1 MHETLIPDI
10 KGHIDQHSATG
21 ASGWTL
27 YPGHT
32 VRALA
37 GDDEIPIEISERPDV
52 ASFYKTN
59 IGFCVGWRVRYSPEM
74 DVRLQIRTTGKWTT
88 VFVLNKQMASY
99 NFNVGPLHP
108 PTCIVVDGFYE
119 KPDDV
124 RAFALQCVFHGDS
137 KYHKG
142 ARTAETYRFP
152 GLKERFEQILGR
164 PVLNWEKYGT
174 NGCFQFCIGGDQ
186 IVYHHDTQQYAG
198 VLYLTPDAPVGAG
211 TSLFRAKKTKEMN
224 GFDAVYADTY
234 PTGHLD
240 PAAFDCVDT
249 VGNVYNRLILFD
261 SRMIHAASSY
271 FGDSKENGR
280 LFQLFFFDLVSSVS
294 SVSST

>member
-1 MHETLIPDI
+1 MHETLISDV
-10 KGHIDQHSATG
+10 KGHIDQHSEKE

-32 VRALA
+32 VRAI
-37 GDDEIPIEISERPDV
+37 DDKDTELPIELSQRPDV
-52 ASFYKTN
+52 ASFYKTDV
-59 IGFCVGWRVRYSPEM
+59 GSCVGWQVRFSP
-74 DVRLQIRTTGKWTT
+74 DVTVILQIRTTGKWTT
-88 VFVLNKQMASY
+88 VFVLNRGASASLA
-99 NFNVGPLHP
+99 VAALAP
-108 PTCIVVDGFYE
+108 PTLIVVDGFYE
-119 KPDDV
+119 NPDIV
-124 RAFALQCVFHGDS
+124 RTFALQCNFIGDS

-152 GLKERFEQILGR
+152 GIKERFEQILGR
-164 PVLNWEKYGT
+164 PVLNWENYGT
-174 NGCFQFCIGGDQ
+174 NGCFQFCVGGDQ

-211 TSLFRAKKTKEMN
+211 TSLFRAKKTKSMN
-224 GFDAVYADTY
+224 GFDAVYGDTY

-240 PAAFDCVDT
+240 PSAFDCVDT

-271 FGDSKENGR
+271 FGNSKENGR
-280 LFQLFFFDLVSSVS
+280 LFQLFFFDLSQS
-294 SVSST
+294 

>member
-1 MHETLIPDI
+1 MHETLISDV
-10 KGHIDQHSATG
+10 KGHIDQHTPTEAC
-21 ASGWTL
+21 GWTL

-32 VRALA
+32 VRALV
-37 GDDEIPIEISERPDV
+37 DEDTEIPVEISQRSDV
-52 ASFYKTN
+52 AAFYKTDDTS
-59 IGFCVGWRVRYSPEM
+59 CVGWKVNFSAEQS
-74 DVRLQIRTTGKWTT
+74 VILQIRTTGEWRT
-88 VFVLNKQMASY
+88 VFVLNKGIPTSSSLA
-99 NFNVGPLHP
+99 VAALAP
-108 PTCIVVDGFYE
+108 PTLVVVDGFYE
-119 KPDDV
+119 NPDVV
-124 RAFALQCVFHGDS
+124 RTFALQCKFIGES

-211 TSLFRAKKTKEMN
+211 TSLFRSKKTKSMI
-224 GFDAVYADTY
+224 GFGAPYADTF

-271 FGDSKENGR
+271 FGNSKENGR
-280 LFQLFFFDLVSSVS
+280 LFQLFFFDL
-294 SVSST
+294 TA